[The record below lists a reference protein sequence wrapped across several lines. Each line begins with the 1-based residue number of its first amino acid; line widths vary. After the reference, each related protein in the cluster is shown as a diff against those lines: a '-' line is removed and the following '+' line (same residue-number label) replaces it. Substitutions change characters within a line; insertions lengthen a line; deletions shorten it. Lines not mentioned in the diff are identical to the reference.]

1 MEASKTR
8 PATSKPQL
16 VARMGASKTR
26 MTTSK
31 IVLLLLLPQTTAL
44 QHARQAYAE
53 FLLPCCDGL
62 DGSRATLEDAG
73 DAWTITADRAYNRG
87 QTIFSVSSDA
97 LLTPTAAYGDKD
109 LGPPL
114 RDLARRAG
122 PGFDVVAVAGL
133 LAAERVRT
141 YRARADQGLAP
152 ESAGTVVP
160 STWGPVARRLWAA
173 EAPAVDPSVAPLV
186 EQAVSLLLPLL
197 EVAARRAFTAP
208 APVEPK
214 GFAPANWR
222 AMLEDGAGDSWS
234 RGELERVARSAMYFA
249 IDRQREPPPPFGDG
263 GAPGAWEVTADAI
276 REPGRQV
283 AAAVGEDAMAIPP
296 PEALVNGGGDANAA
310 LASFAGKL
318 PSGEARPA
326 LVVVATRDIAPGD
339 AVVAVDPWA

>member
-1 MEASKTR
+1 MQSRAGAS
-8 PATSKPQL
+8 L
-16 VARMGASKTR
+16 VARMRASKAPL
-26 MTTSK
+26 
-31 IVLLLLLPQTTAL
+31 VAALLLILPQTTAL

-62 DGSRATLEDAG
+62 DGSRATLEDTG
-73 DAWTITADRAYNRG
+73 DAWTVTAARAYNRG

-173 EAPAVDPSVAPLV
+173 DAPAVDPSVAPLV

-249 IDRQREPPPPFGDG
+249 IDRQRAPPPFGDG
-263 GAPGAWEVTADAI
+263 GAPGAWEVAADAI

-310 LASFAGKL
+310 VASFAGKV

-339 AVVAVDPWA
+339 AVVAGDPWA

>member
-1 MEASKTR
+1 M
-8 PATSKPQL
+8 
-16 VARMGASKTR
+16 
-26 MTTSK
+26 
-31 IVLLLLLPQTTAL
+31 LLLLLPQTTAL

-73 DAWTITADRAYNRG
+73 DAWTVTAARAYNRG

-114 RDLARRAG
+114 RDLARQAG
-122 PGFDVVAVAGL
+122 PGVVARRGAAGRG
-133 LAAERVRT
+133 ARARVP
-141 YRARADQGLAP
+141 RADQGLAP

-186 EQAVSLLLPLL
+186 EQAVSCCCRCSRSPRARLHG
-197 EVAARRAFTAP
+197 ARRT
-208 APVEPK
+208 K

-249 IDRQREPPPPFGDG
+249 IDRQRAPPPPFGTA
-263 GAPGAWEVTADAI
+263 APAWEVTADAI
-276 REPGRQV
+276 REPGRQ
-283 AAAVGEDAMAIPP
+283 
-296 PEALVNGGGDANAA
+296 
-310 LASFAGKL
+310 L

>member
-1 MEASKTR
+1 MQSRAGAS
-8 PATSKPQL
+8 L
-16 VARMGASKTR
+16 VARMRASKAPL
-26 MTTSK
+26 
-31 IVLLLLLPQTTAL
+31 VAALLLILPQTTAL

-62 DGSRATLEDAG
+62 DGSRATLEDTG
-73 DAWTITADRAYNRG
+73 DAWTVTAARAYNRG

-249 IDRQREPPPPFGDG
+249 IDRQRAPPPPFGDG
-263 GAPGAWEVTADAI
+263 GAPGAWE
-276 REPGRQV
+276 V

-310 LASFAGKL
+310 LASFAGKV

>member
-1 MEASKTR
+1 MLWQEVQR
-8 PATSKPQL
+8 
-16 VARMGASKTR
+16 
-26 MTTSK
+26 
-31 IVLLLLLPQTTAL
+31 
-44 QHARQAYAE
+44 
-53 FLLPCCDGL
+53 D
-62 DGSRATLEDAG
+62 RATLEDAG
-73 DAWTITADRAYNRG
+73 DAWTVTAARAYNRG

-114 RDLARRAG
+114 RDLARQAG

-133 LAAERVRT
+133 LAAERVRK

-214 GFAPANWR
+214 GSAPANWR

-249 IDRQREPPPPFGDG
+249 IDRQRAPPPFGTAARP
-263 GAPGAWEVTADAI
+263 APGRSPPTRSAS
-276 REPGRQV
+276 R
-283 AAAVGEDAMAIPP
+283 AARSRRPSARTRWRSP